1 LVEVRFY
8 IPPSEEDDEENAAAK
23 LQQAILERSNIQ
35 GAGGEAIVTFPSDMG
50 NFMYPRGRYEIQLYA
65 NMFRIHGT
73 KYDHKMAY
81 EDVIHY
87 FLLERPDKTYVFII
101 GLSKPIRQ
109 GQQRYSYLV
118 LQTTEDLGDAKVNM
132 DPVSSSSSSSSSSG
146 SGGGDGVE

>member
-1 LVEVRFY
+1 MEVRFY
-8 IPPSEEDDEENAAAK
+8 VPPAEGEDEENAAAK
-23 LQQAILERSNIQ
+23 LQSDILERTNIQ
-35 GAGGEAIVTFPSDMG
+35 SAAGGEAIVTFPADMG

-81 EDVIHY
+81 DDVIHY
-87 FLLERPDKTYVFII
+87 FLLERPDKTFVFII

-118 LQTTEDLGDAKVNM
+118 LQTTDEPGEASVNLEEVGNCM
-132 DPVSSSSSSSSSSG
+132 THCFIYL
-146 SGGGDGVE
+146 